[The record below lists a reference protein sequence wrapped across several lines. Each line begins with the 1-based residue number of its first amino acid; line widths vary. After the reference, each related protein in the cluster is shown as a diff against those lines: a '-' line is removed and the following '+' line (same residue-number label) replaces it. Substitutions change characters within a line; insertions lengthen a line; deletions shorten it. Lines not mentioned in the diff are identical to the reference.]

1 MSINPNAIVPTHRP
15 EMPYERKRKPD
26 LVTWLSIGALL
37 LFLGACGLGL
47 LLWTNGD
54 RIGCMLT
61 QCDKN
66 PVGMPAPWAE
76 IVAAADEAAHKA
88 SPDAVLD
95 GVSAKPLAHWAKGWS
110 VDKSLEVSFRYVD
123 PNGQTLYV
131 DMHDTEPA
139 ATVDA
144 WGPAVDRRLRG
155 SSETSEISRQ
165 MYERLKTDAA
175 RRRDALLQVRVSPR
189 QAEALTWKEGL
200 VEARNDNTEIAPR
213 IYLELGYGPVD
224 AQSPPTW
231 RVQYSPVSADGPPGL
246 IDFSSIFAQSSAFVV
261 DATTGEIMER
271 ETGDSIFSP

>member
-26 LVTWLSIGALL
+26 LVTWLSIGALV
-37 LFLGACGLGL
+37 LFLGVCGFGL
-47 LLWTNGD
+47 ILWTNGD
-54 RIGCMLT
+54 KIGCALI
-61 QCDKN
+61 QCDEN

-76 IVAAADEAAHKA
+76 IVAAADEAAQKA

-131 DMHDTEPA
+131 DMRDTDPA

-155 SSETSEISRQ
+155 GSETSEISRQ
-165 MYERLKTDAA
+165 TYERLKTDAA

-200 VEARNDNTEIAPR
+200 AEARNDNTEIAPR
-213 IYLELGYGPVD
+213 IYLELGYDSENAGKPL
-224 AQSPPTW
+224 TW
-231 RVQYSPVSADGPPGL
+231 RVQYSPVPAERPPGL
-246 IDFSSIFAQSSAFVV
+246 LDFSSIFAQSSAFII
-261 DATTGEIMER
+261 DATTGEVLER
-271 ETGDSIFSP
+271 DTGNSILSP